1 MKKIFN
7 CITLRINKELKLL
20 IRQLLLSKYYAL
32 IVRIVLGQLLNK
44 YEHFIIRF
52 YATKV

>member
-1 MKKIFN
+1 
-7 CITLRINKELKLL
+7 
-20 IRQLLLSKYYAL
+20 L

-44 YEHFIIRF
+44 YEYFIIQF

>member
-1 MKKIFN
+1 MSPYVI
-7 CITLRINKELKLL
+7 IKELKLL
-20 IRQLLLSKYYAL
+20 IRQLLILRYYSL

-44 YEHFIIRF
+44 YEYFIILF